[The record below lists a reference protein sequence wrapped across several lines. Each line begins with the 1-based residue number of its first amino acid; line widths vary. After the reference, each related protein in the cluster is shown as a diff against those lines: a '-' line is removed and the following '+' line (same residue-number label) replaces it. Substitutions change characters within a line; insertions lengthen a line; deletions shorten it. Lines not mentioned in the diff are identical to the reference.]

1 MDCKLI
7 SCKRIQQKLFIINQ
21 QVELLRLYNVQKYDE
36 ELFTIL
42 FDLTNKIE
50 IRKICIKLY
59 YKLLS
64 NKVKNICAKIKDK
77 IRSFETKNLISNE
90 VSCFSK
96 TCYNQTISICYL
108 TKKNFTMS
116 LM

>member
-1 MDCKLI
+1 M
-7 SCKRIQQKLFIINQ
+7 R
-21 QVELLRLYNVQKYDE
+21 KYDE
-36 ELFTIL
+36 ELFTNV
-42 FDLTNKIE
+42 FDVTNKFE
-50 IRKICIKLY
+50 TKNIRVEVVNE
-59 YKLLS
+59 LLS
-64 NKVKNICAKIKDK
+64 NEDKKNICAKIEDK
-77 IRSFETKNLISNE
+77 IISFETQNLISNE